1 MEEAVRPKQHATP
14 LFGGGGVAGG
24 NFFLLFGGG
33 QLFVPL
39 FGGGLRL
46 AINSGSALSSHSS
59 SFATGHNYL

>member
-1 MEEAVRPKQHATP
+1 MEEAVRPKQHAPPP
-14 LFGGGGVAGG
+14 LFGGVAGG
-24 NFFLLFGGG
+24 NFFLVFGGG